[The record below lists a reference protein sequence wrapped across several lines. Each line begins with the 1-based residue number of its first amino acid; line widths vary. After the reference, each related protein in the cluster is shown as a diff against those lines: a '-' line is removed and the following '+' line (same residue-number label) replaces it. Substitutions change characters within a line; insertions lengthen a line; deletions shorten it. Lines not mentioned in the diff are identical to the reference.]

1 MKAIVYSR
9 VSTDAQER
17 DGTSLDT
24 QERACVEFAV
34 ERGWDIVRHVR
45 DSASGSLLE
54 REGLEVLR
62 AAVRQAEADVV
73 VAYAV
78 DRLSRSQNHI
88 GLLFD
93 EFETAGVKLEFVT
106 ERFEDTAVGRFI
118 IAARAFIAEVERE
131 KIAERTMRGK
141 EERAK
146 SGRIPQA
153 TGRGIYGYKY
163 DRETGRRVVNPIQ
176 ASVVRRL
183 FEDFAAGWSLLGVT
197 NSLNE
202 AGIPAYGGGTWSTW
216 TVRNVLLN
224 PAYCGHTFYRRTK
237 TKYRRDPVTGRRRRV
252 VLLRDRSDWIEV
264 PGATPAIVPESLFET
279 VQLRLHDPER
289 RRVAKRKYRYQLSG
303 HVRCALCDSAMVGQT
318 ASGGRYQYYRCRRS
332 YSGRRDDRCPT
343 RYVRVGMLE
352 DAVVREVAAVLSSPE
367 VVLAELRKAFTGGVD
382 NRELA
387 DARELIASMEKQRKR
402 LLRLY
407 QMEEIDDSYLQREL
421 AAIQARSSSAESTI
435 ARADRSPSR
444 PRALEDPE
452 NFAAACA
459 ALKEQALSAADEGQ
473 LERIAKAMQ
482 LTVKV
487 QRTDEELSGEMEGV
501 IPIGYRNKGAKNIDF
516 SPNMTHHCTN
526 MGMTTCT

>member
-24 QERACVEFAV
+24 QERACVEFAT
-34 ERGWDIVRHVR
+34 ERGWDIVRKVR

-54 REGLEVLR
+54 REGLGDLR
-62 AAVRQAEADVV
+62 TAVRHGEADVV

-118 IAARAFIAEVERE
+118 IAARAFIAEIERE

-163 DRETGRRVVNPIQ
+163 DRETGRRVVDPVQ
-176 ASVVRRL
+176 ASVVRRM
-183 FEDFAAGWSLLGVT
+183 FEDFAAGGSLMGIT
-197 NSLNE
+197 NALNE
-202 AGIPAYGGGTWSTW
+202 EGIPSYSGGTWSPW

-224 PAYCGHTFYRRTK
+224 PVYCGRTFYRRTK
-237 TKYRRDPVTGRRRRV
+237 AKYRRDPATGRRRRTMV
-252 VLLRDRSDWIEV
+252 VRDRSKWIEV
-264 PGATPAIVPESLFET
+264 PGATPAVIPESLFEV
-279 VQLRLHDPER
+279 VQVRFHDPER
-289 RRVAKRKYRYQLSG
+289 RRVAQRKYAYQLSG

-332 YSGRRDDRCPT
+332 YAGPRNDRCPT
-343 RYVRVGMLE
+343 RYVRVSVLE

-367 VVLAELRKAFTGGVD
+367 VVLAELRQASNGGVD
-382 NRELA
+382 SRELA
-387 DARELIASMEKQRKR
+387 AARELMTSLEKQRKR

-407 QMEEIDDSYLQREL
+407 QMEEIDDAYLQKEL
-421 AAIQARSSSAESTI
+421 SAIQIRRSTVEATI
-435 ARADRSPSR
+435 ARAERSAPL
-444 PRALEDPE
+444 PKALEDTAG
-452 NFAAACA
+452 FTAACA
-459 ALKEQALSAADEGQ
+459 ALRKKVLSAADDGQ
-473 LERIAKAMQ
+473 LDRIARAMQ
-482 LTVKV
+482 LSIKVK
-487 QRTDEELSGEMEGV
+487 RTDEELTGVVEGLIPAEYRSEGV
-501 IPIGYRNKGAKNIDF
+501 ENSAFGHN
-516 SPNMTHHCTN
+516 STHHWTN
-526 MGMTTCT
+526 MGITT

>member
-24 QERACVEFAV
+24 QERACVEFGV

-62 AAVRQAEADVV
+62 TAVRQGEADVV

-163 DRETGRRVVNPIQ
+163 DRETGRRVVDPIQ
-176 ASVVRRL
+176 SSVVRRL
-183 FEDFAAGWSLLGVT
+183 FEDFAAGGSLMGLT
-197 NSLNE
+197 NALNE
-202 AGIPAYGGGTWSTW
+202 EGVPSYSGGTWSPW

-224 PAYCGHTFYRRTK
+224 PAYCGRTFYRRTK
-237 TKYRRDPVTGRRRRV
+237 AQYRRDPVTGRRRRTMLV
-252 VLLRDRSDWIEV
+252 RDRSDWIEV
-264 PGATPAIVPESLFET
+264 PGATPAIIPESLFET
-279 VQLRLHDPER
+279 VQVRFHDPER
-289 RRVAKRKYRYQLSG
+289 RRAAERKYAYQLSG
-303 HVRCALCDSAMVGQT
+303 HVGVRCVTAPWWVRLPAAEDTSTTAVGVPTLARATIAALQDTSALEFW
-318 ASGGRYQYYRCRRS
+318 RRQL
-332 YSGRRDDRCPT
+332 SGRLRRCSPHP
-343 RYVRVGMLE
+343 RWCWPSWSRRLP
-352 DAVVREVAAVLSSPE
+352 VA
-367 VVLAELRKAFTGGVD
+367 
-382 NRELA
+382 
-387 DARELIASMEKQRKR
+387 
-402 LLRLY
+402 
-407 QMEEIDDSYLQREL
+407 
-421 AAIQARSSSAESTI
+421 
-435 ARADRSPSR
+435 
-444 PRALEDPE
+444 
-452 NFAAACA
+452 
-459 ALKEQALSAADEGQ
+459 
-473 LERIAKAMQ
+473 
-482 LTVKV
+482 
-487 QRTDEELSGEMEGV
+487 
-501 IPIGYRNKGAKNIDF
+501 
-516 SPNMTHHCTN
+516 
-526 MGMTTCT
+526 